1 MIAVVDYQKGNL
13 LSVQRGLAAVGGQA
27 VVTSDPAEIAA
38 ANAIVLPGVGAFADA
53 AATMRELGQMDV
65 IRDRVLAGVPFLGI
79 CLGMHLM
86 FEQGVEGSPAER
98 AVGAAGAAN
107 AAAAGDAVEAVRAA
121 GVAGTTEAVRAAGSA
136 VAASDAGY
144 AQGLGL
150 LPGLV
155 AALPREDTQGNVYK
169 IPHVGWNEVSF
180 AAASAAAP
188 ATCCQITP
196 PFVNNSPHATN
207 PAANELQPTPSAGTA
222 AATAPAFA
230 IAPAAAPAKSAL
242 FNGIPE
248 GEYFYFTHSYVSP
261 DSAATIATTTHS
273 ITFPCAVQLGQ
284 RAFGVQFHPEKS
296 SDAGLVLLRNFVTI
310 AQEV

>member
-53 AATMRELGQMDV
+53 AATMRELGQVDV

-86 FEQGVEGSPAER
+86 FEQGIEGSPAER
-98 AVGAAGAAN
+98 AAQVAGAAGAAG
-107 AAAAGDAVEAVRAA
+107 AAADVSAAAVVEAA
-121 GVAGTTEAVRAAGSA
+121 EAVGEGTVG
-136 VAASDAGY
+136 VAASDSAADAEY

-150 LPGLV
+150 IPGLV
-155 AALPREDTQGNVYK
+155 AALPREDAQGRSYK

-180 AAASAAAP
+180 AAIPAAAP

-196 PFVNNSPHATN
+196 PFVNNSLHATN
-207 PAANELQPTPSAGTA
+207 LAANEQQPVSSSRISARSSTVASA
-222 AATAPAFA
+222 AVS
-230 IAPAAAPAKSAL
+230 AKSAL
-242 FNGIPE
+242 FDGIPE

-261 DSAATIATTTHS
+261 DSTATIATTTHS

-296 SDAGLVLLRNFVTI
+296 SDVGLALLRNFVTI
-310 AQEV
+310 AQEA

>member
-13 LSVQRGLAAVGGQA
+13 LSVQRGLAAVGGQV

-53 AATMRELGQMDV
+53 AATMRELGQMNV

-86 FEQGVEGSPAER
+86 FEHGVEGSPAER
-98 AVGAAGAAN
+98 AAAAAAGAA
-107 AAAAGDAVEAVRAA
+107 
-121 GVAGTTEAVRAAGSA
+121 
-136 VAASDAGY
+136 DAGY

-150 LPGLV
+150 IPGLV
-155 AALPREDTQGNVYK
+155 AALPREDAQGRSYK

-180 AAASAAAP
+180 AAIPAAAS

-196 PFVNNSPHATN
+196 PFDNNSLHATN
-207 PAANELQPTPSAGTA
+207 LAASEQQPTPSAGTA
-222 AATAPAFA
+222 AAASVS
-230 IAPAAAPAKSAL
+230 AASLAKNAL
-242 FNGIPE
+242 FDGIPE

-273 ITFPCAVQLGQ
+273 VTFPCAVQLGQ

-296 SDAGLVLLRNFVTI
+296 SDAGLALLRNFVTI

>member
-38 ANAIVLPGVGAFADA
+38 ASAIVLPGVGAFADA

-98 AVGAAGAAN
+98 ATQVAGADGAADAGDAGDAAAAP
-107 AAAAGDAVEAVRAA
+107 AAAAGVVDAASAASASAA
-121 GVAGTTEAVRAAGSA
+121 GAP
-136 VAASDAGY
+136 VAASAEY

-155 AALPREDTQGNVYK
+155 AALPREDAQGNTYK
-169 IPHVGWNEVSF
+169 IPHVGWNEVF
-180 AAASAAAP
+180 FTATPAAAP

-196 PFVNNSPHATN
+196 PFVNNLSHATN
-207 PAANELQPTPSAGTA
+207 PAANEQQLTPSAA
-222 AATAPAFA
+222 AVAS
-230 IAPAAAPAKSAL
+230 AAAPAKSAL
-242 FNGIPE
+242 FEGISE

-261 DSAATIATTTHS
+261 DSAATIAATTHS

-296 SDAGLVLLRNFVTI
+296 SDAGLALLRNFVTI
-310 AQEV
+310 AQEA

>member
-98 AVGAAGAAN
+98 AAQVAGAA
-107 AAAAGDAVEAVRAA
+107 DAA
-121 GVAGTTEAVRAAGSA
+121 GVAADVSAAAVVEAAEGVGEGTVGVT
-136 VAASDAGY
+136 ASDSAANAEY

-150 LPGLV
+150 ISGLV
-155 AALPREDTQGNVYK
+155 AALPREDAQGRSYK

-180 AAASAAAP
+180 TAIPAAAP

-196 PFVNNSPHATN
+196 PFVNNSLHATN
-207 PAANELQPTPSAGTA
+207 LAANEQQPVSSSRISARSSTVASA
-222 AATAPAFA
+222 AVS
-230 IAPAAAPAKSAL
+230 AKSAL
-242 FNGIPE
+242 FDGIPE

-296 SDAGLVLLRNFVTI
+296 SDAGLALLRNFVTI
-310 AQEV
+310 AQEA

>member
-1 MIAVVDYQKGNL
+1 M
-13 LSVQRGLAAVGGQA
+13 
-27 VVTSDPAEIAA
+27 
-38 ANAIVLPGVGAFADA
+38 LPGVGAFADA

-86 FEQGVEGSPAER
+86 FEHGVEGSPAER
-98 AVGAAGAAN
+98 AAGAGGAGDAGDAGDAAAAP
-107 AAAAGDAVEAVRAA
+107 AAAAGVVDAASAASASAA
-121 GVAGTTEAVRAAGSA
+121 GAP
-136 VAASDAGY
+136 VAASAEY

-155 AALPREDTQGNVYK
+155 AALPREDAQGNTYK
-169 IPHVGWNEVSF
+169 IPHVGWNEVF
-180 AAASAAAP
+180 FTATPAAAP

-196 PFVNNSPHATN
+196 PFVNNLPPATN
-207 PAANELQPTPSAGTA
+207 PAASEQQPTPSAGTA
-222 AATAPAFA
+222 AAASVS
-230 IAPAAAPAKSAL
+230 AASLAKNAL
-242 FNGIPE
+242 FDGIPE

-273 ITFPCAVQLGQ
+273 VTFPCAVQLGQ

-296 SDAGLVLLRNFVTI
+296 SDAGLALLRNFVTI
-310 AQEV
+310 AQEA

>member
-27 VVTSDPAEIAA
+27 VVTSDPAEIAVA
-38 ANAIVLPGVGAFADA
+38 DAIVLPGVGAFADA
-53 AATMRELGQMDV
+53 AATMRELGQVDV

-86 FEQGVEGSPAER
+86 FEQGIEGSPAER
-98 AVGAAGAAN
+98 AAQVAGAAGAAG
-107 AAAAGDAVEAVRAA
+107 AAADVSAAAVVEAA
-121 GVAGTTEAVRAAGSA
+121 EAVGEGTVG
-136 VAASDAGY
+136 VAASDSAADAEY

-150 LPGLV
+150 ISGLV
-155 AALPREDTQGNVYK
+155 AALSREDAQGRSYK

-180 AAASAAAP
+180 AAIPAAAP

-196 PFVNNSPHATN
+196 PFVNNSLHATN
-207 PAANELQPTPSAGTA
+207 LAANEQQPVSSSRISARSSTVASA
-222 AATAPAFA
+222 AVS
-230 IAPAAAPAKSAL
+230 AKSAL
-242 FNGIPE
+242 FDGIPE

-261 DSAATIATTTHS
+261 DSTATIATTTHS

-296 SDAGLVLLRNFVTI
+296 SDAGLALLRNFVTI
-310 AQEV
+310 AQEA